1 MVNNDPKL
9 ICVHFIWVYICRSK
23 FLFAFMKHTIY
34 IPILIQSPYPDADGG
49 GTIWQALEFK
59 DESEFYH
66 LWKYNQSAISHIPS
80 TSSLLLD
87 FAGFVQFISHRARD
101 LPPGGSLLPHTLLL
115 LSPWWPER
123 GIGGGGGGWRWQHGS
138 RLQREEGEGYLLCH
152 VGGSGSCHAVLVRRK
167 IHSLSPTELLSFWQS
182 KSRF

>member
-1 MVNNDPKL
+1 
-9 ICVHFIWVYICRSK
+9 
-23 FLFAFMKHTIY
+23 MKHTIY
-34 IPILIQSPYPDADGG
+34 IPILIQSPYPAADGG
-49 GTIWQALEFK
+49 GTIWQAMEFNGMNWNFITC
-59 DESEFYH
+59 E
-66 LWKYNQSAISHIPS
+66 NAIKVPS
-80 TSSLLLD
+80 LTFHPSLLLD

-123 GIGGGGGGWRWQHGS
+123 GIGGGGGGWRRQHGS

-167 IHSLSPTELLSFWQS
+167 IHSSFSPTEVLSFWQH
-182 KSRF
+182 KSHF